1 MTSILSGLEAGSSV
15 CDCVMSAAS
24 EGLNFIPVTDGP
36 EANPTGEP
44 QSQPDYENGQDAA
57 ECEEV
62 VVTVLETVTE
72 VSVPHGTQIPLD
84 DMSGDQPLGSES
96 GACFQAAL
104 SGFPACAVACYE
116 DAATYAGC
124 TSHDYRCQCQDS
136 SGGDLSYFLNECV
149 RSACE
154 GSDSMT
160 QAGLIVSQGICHPP
174 IDIRESY

>member
-15 CDCVMSAAS
+15 CDCVTSATS
-24 EGLNFIPVTDGP
+24 EGLFIPV

-44 QSQPDYENGQDAA
+44 QFQPDYENDQDAA
-57 ECEEV
+57 NCEEV
-62 VVTVLETVTE
+62 IVTVVETITE
-72 VSVPHGTQIPLD
+72 MSVPHSSQIPLD
-84 DMSGDQPLGSES
+84 DMSEDEPLGNEASS
-96 GACFQAAL
+96 CFQAAL

-116 DAATYAGC
+116 DAAGYAGC
-124 TSHDYRCQCQDS
+124 ASHDYRCQCLDS

-160 QAGLIVSQGICHPP
+160 QARLVVSQGIYHPQ
-174 IDIRESY
+174 ICIRDLTDEK